1 MSMYSPYPWKT
12 VKVYHNFLTKDLKGQ
27 LIEMNTTQ
35 TGKIKTRQIT
45 TFLDQNL
52 SELIDYSFWF
62 TQIKMRMQKIVT
74 QKVLF
79 NKI

>member
-1 MSMYSPYPWKT
+1 M
-12 VKVYHNFLTKDLKGQ
+12 KGQ

-74 QKVLF
+74 EKVLF